1 MFGRLYSQLIGK
13 AKGSAQS
20 VIGIMAQVMGRVM
33 KRIVFFCD
41 GTWNRADAAR
51 PTSIVKLA
59 QAVTPSAA
67 DGIKQVVFYQQGV
80 GTGRGTSRLARWTDK
95 FLGGALGWGLE
106 DNIVEAYRNLVFCYE
121 PGDQIF
127 IFGFSRG
134 AYTARSLA
142 GLIRKAGIV
151 PRDKVHLVGRAM
163 DLYRRRGQAM
173 APDRE
178 AVMRERAALSP
189 DVATSQTDI
198 EWRLSQAHMARDG
211 TPPILVQIRYLGVL
225 DTVGALGLPS
235 VLGVFAKLV
244 NDRYAF
250 HDTDLS
256 HLVLSA
262 RHAVALDERRVL
274 YPPALWGNLDGPDG
288 LNGTQTGP
296 DRPYQQMWFPG
307 VHGTVGGSGDVPG
320 LSACPADWIAQGA
333 RAKHLG
339 LEFDRIALQRITAQA
354 DPVADAGSML
364 QKRRFSNLYGLL
376 LADREG
382 PIRAVDVAEAA
393 RLRTIRMGGYRPG
406 SLRRVLRDLFGPRN
420 P

>member
-1 MFGRLYSQLIGK
+1 
-13 AKGSAQS
+13 
-20 VIGIMAQVMGRVM
+20 M

-51 PTSIVKLA
+51 PTSILRLA

-151 PRDKVHLVGRAM
+151 PRDKVQLVGRAM

-173 APDRE
+173 APDQE
-178 AVMRERAALSP
+178 AVMAERATLSP

-198 EWRLSQAHMARDG
+198 EWRLSQMRMARDG

-262 RHAVALDERRVL
+262 RHAVAIDERRVL

-288 LNGTQTGP
+288 LNGEQTGP

-307 VHGTVGGSGDVPG
+307 VHGVVGGSRNVPG
-320 LSACPADWIAQGA
+320 LSAYPADWIAQGA

-339 LEFDRIALQRITAQA
+339 LEFDRIALQRITAAA
-354 DPVADAGSML
+354 DPVADAGSMR
-364 QKRRFSNLYGLL
+364 QKPGFANLYGVF

-382 PIRAVDVAEAA
+382 PIRATDVAEVA
-393 RLRTIRMGGYRPG
+393 RLRTIRVGGYRPG

-420 P
+420 S

>member
-1 MFGRLYSQLIGK
+1 
-13 AKGSAQS
+13 
-20 VIGIMAQVMGRVM
+20 M

-51 PTSIVKLA
+51 PTSILKLA

-67 DGIKQVVFYQQGV
+67 DGVKQVVFYQQGV
-80 GTGRGTSRLARWTDK
+80 GTGRGTSGLARWTDK

-142 GLIRKAGIV
+142 GLIRKAGIL

-163 DLYRRRGQAM
+163 ELYRRRGRDM

-178 AVMRERAALSP
+178 AVMAERAALSP
-189 DVATSQTDI
+189 DVATSQADI
-198 EWRLSQAHMARDG
+198 EWRLSQTRMARDG

-235 VLGVFAKLV
+235 VLGIFAQLF

-262 RHAVALDERRVL
+262 RHAVAIDERRVL

-288 LNGTQTGP
+288 LNAGVTGS

-307 VHGTVGGSGDVPG
+307 VHGVVGGSGPVPG
-320 LSACPADWIAQGA
+320 LSAYPAGWIAAGA
-333 RAKHLG
+333 RAEHLG
-339 LEFDRIALQRITAQA
+339 LEFDRVALQTITAPA
-354 DPVADAGSML
+354 DPVAEAGAMV
-364 QKRRFSNLYGLL
+364 QKRGLFNLYGLL

-382 PIRAVDVAEAA
+382 PTRAADVAEAA
-393 RLRTIRMGGYRPG
+393 RLRLIRMGGYRPG
-406 SLRRVLRDLFGPRN
+406 SLRRVLRNLFGPRGG
-420 P
+420 

>member
-1 MFGRLYSQLIGK
+1 
-13 AKGSAQS
+13 
-20 VIGIMAQVMGRVM
+20 M
-33 KRIVFFCD
+33 KHIVFFCD

-51 PTSIVKLA
+51 PTSILRLA

-80 GTGRGTSRLARWTDK
+80 GTGRGSSGLARWTDK

-142 GLIRKAGIV
+142 GLIRKAGIL
-151 PRDKVHLVGRAM
+151 PRDRVGEVARAM
-163 DLYRRRGQAM
+163 ALYRRRGDSM
-173 APDRE
+173 APDRD
-178 AVMRERAALSP
+178 AVMERRAALSP
-189 DVATSQTDI
+189 DVATSQADI
-198 EWRLSQAHMARDG
+198 EWRLSRNRMARDG

-235 VLGVFAKLV
+235 VLGIFARMV
-244 NDRYAF
+244 NARYAF

-256 HLVLSA
+256 HLVMHA
-262 RHAVALDERRVL
+262 RHAVAIDERRVL
-274 YPPALWGNLDGPDG
+274 YPPALWGNLDR
-288 LNGTQTGP
+288 LNGDRTGP

-307 VHGTVGGSGDVPG
+307 VHGVVGGSGPVPG
-320 LSACPADWIAQGA
+320 LSAFPAGWIAEGA
-333 RAKHLG
+333 RAQHVG
-339 LEFDRIALQRITAQA
+339 LDFDRIALQKIVAPA
-354 DPVADAGSML
+354 DPVADATAMA
-364 QKRRFSNLYGLL
+364 QRRGVSNLFGLL
-376 LADREG
+376 LSDRKG
-382 PIRAVDVAEAA
+382 PAKAADVAEAA
-393 RLRTIRMGGYRPG
+393 RLRVIRMGGYRPG
-406 SLRRVLRDLFGPRN
+406 ALRRVWRDLFGPRQ

>member
-1 MFGRLYSQLIGK
+1 
-13 AKGSAQS
+13 
-20 VIGIMAQVMGRVM
+20 M

-41 GTWNRADAAR
+41 GTWNRADAER
-51 PTSIVKLA
+51 PTSILRLA

-80 GTGRGTSRLARWTDK
+80 GTGRGTSWLARRMDK

-142 GLIRKAGIV
+142 GLIRKAGIL
-151 PRDKVHLVGRAM
+151 PRDQVNQVGQAM
-163 DLYRRRGQAM
+163 DLYRRRGRAM

-178 AVMRERAALSP
+178 EVMAARLALSP
-189 DVATSQTDI
+189 DVATSQADI
-198 EWRLSQAHMARDG
+198 EWRLSQMRMARDG

-235 VLGVFAKLV
+235 VLGIFAKLV

-262 RHAVALDERRVL
+262 RHAVAIDERRVL

-288 LNGTQTGP
+288 LNGDLTGP
-296 DRPYQQMWFPG
+296 ERPYQQMWFPG
-307 VHGTVGGSGDVPG
+307 VHGVVGGSGPVPG
-320 LSACPADWIAQGA
+320 LSAFPAGWIAEGA
-333 RAKHLG
+333 RAETAG
-339 LEFDRIALQRITAQA
+339 LDFDRAALQVITGPA
-354 DPVADAGSML
+354 DPVAEAGAMV
-364 QKRRFSNLYGLL
+364 QKRSVSNLYGTLL
-376 LADREG
+376 SDRRG
-382 PIRAVDVAEAA
+382 PKAVAEVAEAA
-393 RLRTIRMGGYRPG
+393 RLRAIRMGGYRPG
-406 SLRRVLRDLFGPRN
+406 SLRRVWRDLFGPRDR
-420 P
+420 

>member
-1 MFGRLYSQLIGK
+1 MET
-13 AKGSAQS
+13 
-20 VIGIMAQVMGRVM
+20 VM

-41 GTWNRADAAR
+41 GTWNSADAAR
-51 PTSIVKLA
+51 PTSILKLA

-80 GTGRGTSRLARWTDK
+80 GTGRGSSRLARRMDK

-142 GLIRKAGIV
+142 GLIRKAGIL

-163 DLYRRRGQAM
+163 DLYRRRGRAM
-173 APDRE
+173 APDGD
-178 AVMRERAALSP
+178 AVMAERAALSP
-189 DVATSQTDI
+189 DVATSQADI
-198 EWRLSQAHMARDG
+198 EWRLSQMRMARDG

-235 VLGVFAKLV
+235 VLGIFARWV

-262 RHAVALDERRVL
+262 RHAVAIDERRRL
-274 YPPALWGNLDGPDG
+274 YPPALWGNLDGPEG
-288 LNGTQTGP
+288 LNGGQTGP
-296 DRPYQQMWFPG
+296 ERPYQQMWFPG
-307 VHGTVGGSGDVPG
+307 VHGVVGGSGPVPA
-320 LSACPADWIAQGA
+320 LSAFPAGWIAEGA
-333 RAKHLG
+333 RAEHLG
-339 LEFDRIALQRITAQA
+339 LEFDRTALLALTAAA
-354 DPVADAGSML
+354 DPVAEAGPMVQRPGL
-364 QKRRFSNLYGLL
+364 SNLYGLL
-376 LADREG
+376 LSDREG
-382 PIRAVDVAEAA
+382 PSRAADVAEAA
-393 RLRTIRMGGYRPG
+393 RLRAIRMGGYRPG
-406 SLRRVLRDLFGPRN
+406 SLRRVLRDLFGPRST
-420 P
+420 

>member
-1 MFGRLYSQLIGK
+1 
-13 AKGSAQS
+13 
-20 VIGIMAQVMGRVM
+20 M

-51 PTSIVKLA
+51 PTSVLRLA

-80 GTGRGTSRLARWTDK
+80 GTGRGTSRLARGMDK

-142 GLIRKAGIV
+142 GLIRKAGIL
-151 PRDKVHLVGRAM
+151 PRDKVHLVGQAM
-163 DLYRRRGQAM
+163 ELYRKRGRAM
-173 APDRE
+173 APDTD
-178 AVMRERAALSP
+178 AVMTERAALSP
-189 DVATSQTDI
+189 DVATSQAEI
-198 EWRLSQAHMARDG
+198 EWRLSQGHLDRRG
-211 TPPILVQIRYLGVL
+211 EPPILVQIRYLGVL

-235 VLGVFAKLV
+235 VLGIFARIV

-262 RHAVALDERRVL
+262 RHAVAIDERRVL

-288 LNGTQTGP
+288 LNGDLTGP

-307 VHGTVGGSGDVPG
+307 VHGVVGGSGPVPA
-320 LSACPADWIAQGA
+320 LSAYPAGWIAEGA
-333 RAKHLG
+333 RADHAG
-339 LEFDRIALQRITAQA
+339 LDFDRIALQALTAPA
-354 DPVADAGSML
+354 DPVAEAGAML
-364 QKRRFSNLYGLL
+364 QKRSFGNLYGLL
-376 LADREG
+376 LSDRSG
-382 PIRAVDVAEAA
+382 PQKAAEVAEAA
-393 RLRTIRMGGYRPG
+393 RLRVIRMGGYRPG
-406 SLRRVLRDLFGPRN
+406 SLRRVLRDLFGPRGS
-420 P
+420 

>member
-1 MFGRLYSQLIGK
+1 
-13 AKGSAQS
+13 
-20 VIGIMAQVMGRVM
+20 M

-41 GTWNRADAAR
+41 GTWNRADADR
-51 PTSIVKLA
+51 PTSILRLA

-142 GLIRKAGIV
+142 GLIRKAGIL
-151 PRDKVHLVGRAM
+151 PRDQVNKVGQAM
-163 DLYRRRGQAM
+163 DLYRRRGRAM

-178 AVMRERAALSP
+178 AVMTERAALSP
-189 DVATSQTDI
+189 DVATSQADV
-198 EWRLSQAHMARDG
+198 EWRLSQMRMARDG

-235 VLGVFAKLV
+235 VLGIFARWV

-262 RHAVALDERRVL
+262 RHAVAIDERRVL

-288 LNGTQTGP
+288 LNGDLTGP
-296 DRPYQQMWFPG
+296 ERPYQQMWFPG
-307 VHGTVGGSGDVPG
+307 VHGVVGGSGPVPG
-320 LSACPADWIAQGA
+320 LSAFPAEWIAEGA
-333 RAKHLG
+333 RAETAG
-339 LEFDRIALQRITAQA
+339 LEFDRVALQAITAPA
-354 DPVADAGSML
+354 DPVAEAGAMV
-364 QKRRFSNLYGLL
+364 QKRSLSNLYGALL
-376 LADREG
+376 SDRRG
-382 PIRAVDVAEAA
+382 PKTVTEVAEAA
-393 RLRTIRMGGYRPG
+393 RLRVIRMGGYRPG
-406 SLRRVLRDLFGPRN
+406 SLRKVWSDLFRPRDR
-420 P
+420 

>member
-1 MFGRLYSQLIGK
+1 
-13 AKGSAQS
+13 
-20 VIGIMAQVMGRVM
+20 V

-51 PTSIVKLA
+51 PTAIVRLA

-80 GTGRGTSRLARWTDK
+80 GTGRGTSGLARGMDR

-106 DNIVEAYRNLVFCYE
+106 DNIIEAYRNLVFCYE

-142 GLIRKAGIV
+142 GLIRKAGIL
-151 PRDKVHLVGRAM
+151 PRDKVHLVGQAM
-163 DLYRRRGQAM
+163 DLYRQRGRDK
-173 APDRE
+173 APDRD
-178 AVMRERAALSP
+178 AVMAERAALSP
-189 DVATSQTDI
+189 DVATSQADI
-198 EWRLSQAHMARDG
+198 EWRLSQMRMARDG
-211 TPPILVQIRYLGVL
+211 TPPILVQIRYMGVL

-235 VLGVFAKLV
+235 VLGIFARLV

-256 HLVLSA
+256 HLVMAA
-262 RHAVALDERRVL
+262 RHAVAIDERRVL
-274 YPPALWGNLDGPDG
+274 YPPALWGNLDA
-288 LNGTQTGP
+288 LNGDQSGP
-296 DRPYQQMWFPG
+296 DRPYQQLWFAG
-307 VHGTVGGSGDVPG
+307 VHGVLGGSGPVPG
-320 LSACPADWIAQGA
+320 LSAFPAGWIAEGA
-333 RAKHLG
+333 RGQG
-339 LEFDRIALQRITAQA
+339 LEFDRAALQAITAAA
-354 DPVADAGSML
+354 DPVADAGAMV
-364 QKRRFSNLYGLL
+364 QRRGLPNLCGLL

-382 PIRAVDVAEAA
+382 PRRAADVAEAA
-393 RLRTIRMGGYRPG
+393 RLRVIRMGGYQPG
-406 SLRRVLRDLFGPRN
+406 ALRRVRRDLFGPRQ